1 MEVVDTTVA
10 VDHKDIYTD
19 TSIWGGK
26 AGKLTPS
33 YNTNLKVENGSE
45 PYEIY
50 FAEEFS
56 SLSSTPKI
64 EGQTWQGLGPR
75 GTRHCKN
82 CPGQIKK
89 I

>member
-10 VDHKDIYTD
+10 VLDHRTRIFILILGD
-19 TSIWGGK
+19 GGEK

-75 GTRHCKN
+75 GARHCKN
-82 CPGQIKK
+82 CPG
-89 I
+89 